1 MNLKLIAAGTAAAL
15 SITGVAAAAPQQRGH
30 GKRVQLSAGQ
40 YIGNSKLLASAS
52 TYVGLDRTAIVAQLK
67 AGKSLS
73 EVAVAQGKTEAGL
86 VAALVAPAKLKLDA
100 AVAAGRL
107 TAERETSFLTRLQEK
122 VTKIVQRKV
131 TPKEQR
137 TAKIRVSAQAILQ
150 PALSYLGLDLKA
162 LVAQVVSGKTLA
174 DVAVAQGKT
183 ASGLV
188 DAIVASVKTKLDAQV
203 AAGKIT
209 AAQEADFLGKLQTSV
224 TAFVNG

>member
-1 MNLKLIAAGTAAAL
+1 M
-15 SITGVAAAAPQQRGH
+15 
-30 GKRVQLSAGQ
+30 
-40 YIGNSKLLASAS
+40 
-52 TYVGLDRTAIVAQLK
+52 K

-73 EVAVAQGKTEAGL
+73 EVAVAAGKTEAGL
-86 VAALVAPAKLKLDA
+86 VSALVAPAKLKLDA

-107 TAERETSFLTRLQEK
+107 TAEREAAFLSRLQAQ

-131 TPKEQR
+131 TPKEER

-150 PALSYLGLDLKA
+150 PALAYLGLDLKA
-162 LVAQVVSGKTLA
+162 LVAQVVSGKSLA

-188 DAIVASVKTKLDAQV
+188 DAIVASVKAKLDVQV

-209 AAQEADFLGKLQTSV
+209 AAQETDFLAKLQASV

>member
-1 MNLKLIAAGTAAAL
+1 MKLKLIAAGIAAAL
-15 SITGVAAAAPQQRGH
+15 SVTGVASASNHHRGH
-30 GKRVQLSAGQ
+30 GKRVQLSVGH
-40 YIGNSKLLASAS
+40 YVGNSKLLTSASA
-52 TYVGLDRTAIVAQLK
+52 YIGLDKAAIVTQLK

-73 EVAVAQGKTEAGL
+73 EVAVAAGKTEAGL
-86 VAALVAPAKLKLDA
+86 VSALVAPAKLKLDA

-107 TAERETSFLTRLQEK
+107 TAEREAAFLSRLQAQ

-150 PALSYLGLDLKA
+150 PALAYLGLDLKA
-162 LVAQVVSGKTLA
+162 LVAQVVSGKSLA

-188 DAIVASVKTKLDAQV
+188 DAIVASVKAKLDVQV

-209 AAQEADFLGKLQTSV
+209 AAQETDFLAKLQASV
-224 TAFVNG
+224 TTFVNG

>member
-1 MNLKLIAAGTAAAL
+1 LKLKLIAAGIAAAL
-15 SITGVAAAAPQQRGH
+15 SVTGVASASNQHRGH
-30 GKRVQLSAGQ
+30 GKRVQLSVGH
-40 YIGNSKLLASAS
+40 YIGNSKLLSSAS
-52 TYVGLDRTAIVAQLK
+52 VYIGLDKAAIVAQLK

-107 TAERETSFLTRLQEK
+107 TAEREASFLTRLQEK

-131 TPKEQR
+131 TPKEER
-137 TAKIRVSAQAILQ
+137 TGKIRISAQAILQ
-150 PALSYLGLDLKA
+150 PALAYLGLDLKA
-162 LVAQVVSGKTLA
+162 LVAQVVSGKSLA

-203 AAGKIT
+203 AAGKLT